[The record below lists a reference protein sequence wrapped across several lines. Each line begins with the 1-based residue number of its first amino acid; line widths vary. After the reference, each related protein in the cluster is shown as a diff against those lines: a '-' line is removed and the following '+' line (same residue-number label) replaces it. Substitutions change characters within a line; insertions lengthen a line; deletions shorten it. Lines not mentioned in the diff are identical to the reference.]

1 MQRPM
6 STRWPVRSPG
16 EGQLAVA
23 ALQVL
28 EVLAD
33 DSNFRRMAMRAV
45 AASAAIMLTTPPAD
59 FESAW
64 CAGVLPAPSPPGI
77 SFRARLSV
85 LSMRHVLCPFSHCR
99 MSHFT
104 SGTSG
109 VVPKFNFGTLG
120 KHY

>member
-6 STRWPVRSPG
+6 TGRWPVRSPG
-16 EGQLAVA
+16 EGQLAVN

-45 AASAAIMLTTPPAD
+45 AGPAAAMLTMPASD

-64 CAGVLPAPSPPGI
+64 CAGARPYPPYCYLLQL
-77 SFRARLSV
+77 RTPLAL
-85 LSMRHVLCPFSHCR
+85 LLCCHSCLALH
-99 MSHFT
+99 
-104 SGTSG
+104 
-109 VVPKFNFGTLG
+109 
-120 KHY
+120 

>member
-6 STRWPVRSPG
+6 TGRWPVRSPG
-16 EGQLAVA
+16 EGQLAVN

-45 AASAAIMLTTPPAD
+45 AGPAAAMLTMPASD

-64 CAGVLPAPSPPGI
+64 CAGAWPYPPYYYLLQL
-77 SFRARLSV
+77 RT
-85 LSMRHVLCPFSHCR
+85 P
-99 MSHFT
+99 
-104 SGTSG
+104 
-109 VVPKFNFGTLG
+109 
-120 KHY
+120 